1 MLSKRNVTFLLVFQV
16 EYKADYNSWMKGCGW
31 VPYGSLEV
39 EKAKRASD
47 ILNEVK
53 PVHPSVTERFVHL
66 PGGNSPNRGKC
77 LLYHFIR

>member
-1 MLSKRNVTFLLVFQV
+1 MMLSKRNVTFLLVFQV

-53 PVHPSVTERFVHL
+53 PAHSFVTERFVRV
-66 PGGNSPNRGKC
+66 P
-77 LLYHFIR
+77 